1 MSNKYFNR
9 YGQFKSGS
17 DMSNIPFIKLS
28 NKPTD
33 ISTVY
38 NQTKRLD
45 VLSQKYY
52 GTPYYGWL
60 IMMANPEYGGLEF
73 DIPENTTIRI
83 PFPLMDTLREYQDKL
98 DKYIELNGNE

>member
-17 DMSNIPFIKLS
+17 DMSNIPFIRLS
-28 NKPTD
+28 SKPTD
-33 ISTVY
+33 ISTIY

-83 PFPLMDTLREYQDKL
+83 PFPLMDTLKEYQNKL

>member
-1 MSNKYFNR
+1 MSRKYFNR
-9 YGQFKSGS
+9 YGQFKNGD
-17 DMSNIPFIKLS
+17 DMFNIPFIKLS

-33 ISTVY
+33 ITVLY

-45 VLSQKYY
+45 VISQKYY
-52 GTPYYGWL
+52 GSPFYGWL

-73 DIPENTTIRI
+73 EIPNNSIIRI
-83 PFPLMDTLREYQDKL
+83 PFPLMDTLKEYQNKL